1 VIDVG
6 QGLAAVV
13 ETSDHVMLFDSG
25 PQWRGGTVAAR
36 VSLLPYLRS
45 RGIRRIDRL
54 VLSHDDQDHAGGA
67 QLIAASFAVDRKLA
81 APGSRAAGA
90 EACATGAQWTWDA
103 VTFRVV
109 HPPAAFEGSDND
121 RSCALRVSGAGGTA
135 LLLADPEAD
144 AEAMLTGQA
153 ISADVVLVPHHGSAT
168 SSSPALVA
176 AVSARVAIAS
186 AGFGNRWGMPRADVV
201 ARWRAAGTAV
211 INTAEQG
218 AVRVRFPPQAGSISI
233 QTERRDHPRWWRA
246 GPRS

>member
-1 VIDVG
+1 
-6 QGLAAVV
+6 
-13 ETSDHVMLFDSG
+13 
-25 PQWRGGTVAAR
+25 
-36 VSLLPYLRS
+36 
-45 RGIRRIDRL
+45 
-54 VLSHDDQDHAGGA
+54 
-67 QLIAASFAVDRKLA
+67 
-81 APGSRAAGA
+81 
-90 EACATGAQWTWDA
+90 
-103 VTFRVV
+103 
-109 HPPAAFEGSDND
+109 
-121 RSCALRVSGAGGTA
+121 
-135 LLLADPEAD
+135 
-144 AEAMLTGQA
+144 MLTGQA

-233 QTERRDHPRWWRA
+233 ETERRDHPRWWRA